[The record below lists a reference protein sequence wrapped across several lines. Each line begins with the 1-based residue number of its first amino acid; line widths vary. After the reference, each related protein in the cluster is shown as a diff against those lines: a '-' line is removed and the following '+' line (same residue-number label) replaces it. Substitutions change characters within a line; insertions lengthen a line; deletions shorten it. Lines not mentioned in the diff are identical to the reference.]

1 MGWVFQFVYLAEAV
15 LTLETRLGPSS
26 LRPKSQLQRYNYVIY
41 ISYDNQHIS
50 YLLRAWTSG
59 ESVRIL
65 LKFLVIF
72 SSSFR
77 DLGARVEV
85 MVERD
90 PVTRM
95 DVGPQGSGE
104 EKPDTDA

>member
-1 MGWVFQFVYLAEAV
+1 M
-15 LTLETRLGPSS
+15 
-26 LRPKSQLQRYNYVIY
+26 
-41 ISYDNQHIS
+41 
-50 YLLRAWTSG
+50 
-59 ESVRIL
+59 RIL

-90 PVTRM
+90 PVTRL